1 MSELTERDLNTLI
14 EALDQWEKG
23 DGTGMFGT
31 FLEITLPEDIKNS
44 PEYQK
49 QKAEREER
57 DRVQAADKKR
67 CGTLLKAKLYAL
79 LDNMQL
85 AAASGGADMRKTRDY
100 NPEVT

>member
-23 DGTGMFGT
+23 DGTGMFGA
-31 FLEITLPEDIKNS
+31 FLEVTLPEDIKNS

-49 QKAEREER
+49 QKTEREER

-67 CGTLLKAKLYAL
+67 RGTLLKAKLYAL

-85 AAASGGADMRKTRDY
+85 AAASGGSDRRETADY